1 MTLLH
6 RAASRGPV
14 AVRFARA
21 LAVAGV
27 AIFAFGTGTGTGVA
41 ADQIRVGTVHSQ
53 GGASA
58 FVALAKGY
66 FKDEGLDAKLTLFH
80 SAAPI
85 AVAAASGDIDFGS
98 TALTAAF
105 CNLAYK
111 GTLRII
117 AAGGWERP
125 GFQTIGFLLSNKAYD
140 EGVRS
145 FKDLKGR
152 KVGITQR
159 GTPLEYDLDRVLHKY
174 GLSTKD
180 VQIVPLQS
188 NPNVASAI
196 KGGEITVGVQ
206 TVANI
211 LPLVAR
217 HEAHLL
223 GWVSDELGGGQ
234 STVTFTTGKM
244 AKEHPDIVRRFV
256 KAFAKGGATWDKAFL
271 DANGKR
277 ANQPSAPE
285 MIGIVAKTLGEK
297 PAVVARGVGY
307 FDPENRIV
315 LADLQRV
322 LDWYHEHG
330 MVKTQMEAKSL
341 LDTRF
346 VVFAQ

>member
-1 MTLLH
+1 MS
-6 RAASRGPV
+6 ASAPWR
-14 AVRFARA
+14 RLARRT
-21 LAVAGV
+21 LAVAGAAV
-27 AIFAFGTGTGTGVA
+27 LAAGIGAPSVRA
-41 ADQIRVGTVHSQ
+41 ADTIRVGTVHSQ

-58 FVALAKGY
+58 FVAIAKGY
-66 FKDEGLDAKLTLFH
+66 FKEQGLDVKLTLFH

-125 GFQTIGFLLSNKAYD
+125 GFQTIGFLLSNKAYA

-145 FKDLKGR
+145 FGDLKGR

-159 GTPLEYDLDRVLHKY
+159 GTPLEYDADRVLQKH
-174 GLSTKD
+174 GLSIED
-180 VQIVPLQS
+180 VQVIPLQS

-196 KGGEITVGVQ
+196 KGGEIDVGVQ

-217 HEAHLL
+217 HDARLL
-223 GWVSDELGGGQ
+223 GWASDELGGGQ
-234 STVTFTTGKM
+234 STVTFTTGTF
-244 AKEHPDIVRRFV
+244 AKAHPDVVRRFLV
-256 KAFAKGGATWDKAFL
+256 AFAKGGAEWDKAFL
-271 DANGKR
+271 DAKGHR
-277 ANQPSAPE
+277 ADQPSAKE
-285 MIGIVAKTLGEK
+285 MIGIVAKTLQTK
-297 PAVVARGVGY
+297 PEIVARGVGY

-315 LADLQRV
+315 MSDLQHV

-330 MVKTQMEAKSL
+330 MVKTRMNADAL
-341 LDTRF
+341 LDKRF
-346 VVFAQ
+346 VVLAH